1 MESNPE
7 TSDPIKLQRKEIR
20 SKMRVQQS
28 LGDLGFVMSDPAGR
42 RFIHH
47 LLEICGIMKLSYS
60 GPGRNEE
67 TCFYEGQRN
76 IGNQI
81 FKDVVKNFKNEWLL
95 MNEEAN
101 NEERK
106 NG

>member
-1 MESNPE
+1 MAEL
-7 TSDPIKLQRKEIR
+7 DDQVKLSRKENRARIR
-20 SKMRVQQS
+20 AQQD

-81 FKDVVKNFKNEWLL
+81 FKDIVKNFKNEWLL
-95 MNEEAN
+95 MNDEAL
-101 NEERK
+101 NEENK
-106 NG
+106 HG

>member
-1 MESNPE
+1 
-7 TSDPIKLQRKEIR
+7 
-20 SKMRVQQS
+20 
-28 LGDLGFVMSDPAGR
+28 
-42 RFIHH
+42 
-47 LLEICGIMKLSYS
+47 MKLSYS

-95 MNEEAN
+95 MNDEAN